1 VLNVSLVYFVLFAIP
16 IDPILSKK
24 VYGNALQCMF
34 TNAVQMRA
42 SADTDDKTERLI
54 AEAESHF
61 LNTLLQWGTTQ
72 VLNEHVRLYKYLV
85 DVDSTF
91 SATLESLEDSLR
103 RRFEQTAAVYL
114 SFPARNVVEHSSGEF
129 HGNPAH
135 NDSLY
140 DVDAMMEFLEA
151 EEKVKTSDFD
161 LGPDRRYSRV
171 ALDAKAELSMMMG
184 QVDRALRYYLT
195 RGVLHSSRSFEGIEH
210 DAVAAV
216 HTGFQ
221 GKKSKEKH
229 PYAFVL
235 SLIENKHLFQCLLDE
250 SFLSREAG
258 TLPLIAL
265 IRLVGLE
272 LAGGFLMEHCVAPQK
287 ETKIA
292 EASGQTR
299 SSDRTGGERRGTLP
313 LDLVAAQL
321 EASPKLLYWYLH
333 LVFVHNPDLYVRFP
347 NTANPPP
354 IITALHRKALDL
366 YINYAGEHRD
376 SVRALM
382 GVEPYRV
389 SEVTTPLLSF
399 LKVVLQLGGI
409 SPTSVG
415 KMLQIERKGGVFS
428 RVFALELAYIM
439 EHYGEE
445 TEDDARLI
453 LDVYLKGTQSMM
465 LTVSYVQRALEH
477 RAGLWEI
484 LIQHCL
490 TEGGKSSTPDSTIDG
505 TLFGS
510 LLEAAGLCG
519 ADLAKL
525 VEQIPPGMSIVGLR
539 PRLVAAVA
547 DYRMKLQTHQSAS
560 QVAAT
565 EKIELLRELAH
576 RSRRGMRYEPS
587 DQVRPPAWATFKEA
601 AAKVAASISKDVMET
616 AAEFESPPKLSRSLR
631 PKQRQDRHY
640 LSYSLQIR

>member
-1 VLNVSLVYFVLFAIP
+1 
-16 IDPILSKK
+16 
-24 VYGNALQCMF
+24 MF

-42 SADTDDKTERLI
+42 SADVDDTSERLI
-54 AEAESHF
+54 AEAENHF

-72 VLNEHVRLYKYLV
+72 VLNEHVKLYKYLV
-85 DVDSTF
+85 DLDPTF

-103 RRFEQTAAVYL
+103 RRYEQTAAVYL
-114 SFPARNVVEHSSGEF
+114 SFPARDVVARSSGEF
-129 HGNPAH
+129 HGNPAQD
-135 NDSLY
+135 DSLY
-140 DVDAMMEFLEA
+140 DVHAMMEFLEA
-151 EEKVKTSDFD
+151 EDKVKTSDFD
-161 LGPDRRYSRV
+161 LGSDRRYSRV
-171 ALDAKAELSMMMG
+171 ALDAKAALSMMLG
-184 QVDRALRYYLT
+184 QVDLALRYYLT
-195 RGVLHSSRSFEGIEH
+195 RGGLHSSSSFEAIED
-210 DAVAAV
+210 DAVEAV
-216 HTGFQ
+216 QAGFQ
-221 GKKSKEKH
+221 FQGTKLKEKH

-235 SLIENKHLFQCLLDE
+235 SLIENKHLFQCLLDA
-250 SFLSREAG
+250 SFLSKEAG

-292 EASGQTR
+292 ESGQPR
-299 SSDRTGGERRGTLP
+299 PSDRTGGERRGTLP

-321 EASPKLLYWYLH
+321 ETSPKLLYWYLH

-347 NTANPPP
+347 NTANPPLS
-354 IITALHRKALDL
+354 ITALHRKALDL
-366 YINYAGEHRD
+366 YIKYAGENRD
-376 SVRALM
+376 SVKALM

-389 SEVTTPLLSF
+389 SEVATPLLSF

-439 EHYGEE
+439 EHFGKAA

-453 LDVYLKGTQSMM
+453 LDLYLKGTQSMM
-465 LTVSYVQRALEH
+465 LTVSYVQRAHEH
-477 RAGLWEI
+477 KAGLWEI

-490 TEGGKSSTPDSTIDG
+490 TEGGKPSSPGSKIDG

-525 VEQIPPGMSIVGLR
+525 VAEIPPGMSILGLR

-565 EKIELLRELAH
+565 EKIDLLRELAH
-576 RSRRGMRYEPS
+576 RSRRGIRYEPS
-587 DQVRPPAWATFKEA
+587 DQARPPAWATFKEA
-601 AAKVAASISKDVMET
+601 AKGATSTSTDVPEP
-616 AAEFESPPKLSRSLR
+616 ADEQAEPSRLPKYLR